1 MVVTLDQLKQSLRID
16 GAADDTLLSV
26 YLSSAQKNLA
36 RPIGCEVNDDFLAD
50 NPEYDTAVLM
60 LAGHYWT
67 HRLGVSDVNLTE
79 IPAGVDSLYWPLK
92 LEYAIKKEAAENGS
106 DP

>member
-1 MVVTLDQLKQSLRID
+1 
-16 GAADDTLLSV
+16 
-26 YLSSAQKNLA
+26 
-36 RPIGCEVNDDFLAD
+36 
-50 NPEYDTAVLM
+50 M

-92 LEYAIKKEAAENGS
+92 LEYASQKEAAENGS